1 MLFPSEGAIERC
13 GNTTCQFGAKCKH
26 DSIAGTLKCSCDFY
40 CDEKDQKNPVCGSDG
55 NTYSSECVLQKRG
68 CQLSIHILITHF
80 GPCKCKYLTI
90 IISITNFDYFMRI
103 AYYWVKVGNTE
114 IDTCMY
120 VVFLVIFVGL
130 RIRNQIIC

>member
-80 GPCKCKYLTI
+80 GPCKCKYLTS
-90 IISITNFDYFMRI
+90 IISITNFDYFMAIVHCR
-103 AYYWVKVGNTE
+103 VKVGNTE
-114 IDTCMY
+114 IDT
-120 VVFLVIFVGL
+120 
-130 RIRNQIIC
+130 